1 MGSPGLDL
9 RRTPCLWAVLAAA
22 VGVGVGGCGGGSSRG
37 PEISDATLADTTI
50 SAGVP
55 DAFDAK
61 ARQAPD
67 TFVGKIGP
75 SGWAYVAVVVAGD
88 QAVVYLCDG
97 QVGEWFGA
105 PVRGGRI
112 RVRDRVG
119 TVVDAVVHQDN
130 VSGTVRP
137 PRQPAGGFTAARPSA
152 PGIGLFNGPDLSGS
166 GHVRRW
172 IVLPDG
178 IRGVSDPPAAD
189 VVAGAGSATRQP
201 APATTTATTTTASP
215 AASDVVAGAGTA
227 TRTTATTASPSA
239 SDVVAGS
246 GAATRPTSTT
256 SRSVATTTL
265 THSVST
271 TTTSTAPTT
280 TRTATSQTTTAP
292 GTISD
297 GTSNTIIIGETT
309 ATSSLTSSSS
319 LGDGSVRTLG
329 GTTTATSSTAPGLT
343 LVTSSSSTTV
353 TRGAIVDG
361 TSNTIAFG
369 EATINGVAAGST
381 PPPTP
386 PAPAVTNCVSTQP
399 CPPPTPQLTSKVP
412 TVTFGQSASGTP
424 NIVAGGSL
432 LDCTALAKLIAGLTV
447 PAATGNAAAR
457 AQLTL
462 LLAQAKANGC

>member
-9 RRTPCLWAVLAAA
+9 RRTPCLWAAMAAA
-22 VGVGVGGCGGGSSRG
+22 VGIGVGGCGGGSSRG

-119 TVVDAVVHQDN
+119 TVVDAVVHRDN
-130 VSGTVRP
+130 VSGAVRP
-137 PRQPAGGFTAARPSA
+137 PHQAAGGFTAARPSA
-152 PGIGLFNGPDLSGS
+152 SGIGLFNGPDLSGS

-201 APATTTATTTTASP
+201 APASTTA
-215 AASDVVAGAGTA
+215 
-227 TRTTATTASPSA
+227 TATTASPAA

-246 GAATRPTSTT
+246 GAATRPTSTTT

-271 TTTSTAPTT
+271 TTSTAPTT
-280 TRTATSQTTTAP
+280 TRTATSRTTTAP

-369 EATINGVAAGST
+369 EATINGVAAGSA

-412 TVTFGQSASGTP
+412 AVTFGQSASGTP

-432 LDCTALAKLIAGLTV
+432 LDCTVLAKLIAGLTV